1 MIKKLPYFLTL
12 LITLTIFCS
21 CSSDNGK
28 ELSSVEELSVKVKL
42 LKTTFESVNMED
54 IKHAK
59 DTYKNNMEKIS
70 MYHESDTIEYDFAHT
85 LSLYKGIKKTG
96 KNLNENHRTI
106 KSNIDLL
113 ITQLDKLK
121 LDIENDAIQK
131 DSIQAFIDFETGNV
145 TKLSDDIGTFVT
157 DCEYILETHE
167 TYAEKVRG
175 YTVAFN

>member
-12 LITLTIFCS
+12 FITFTFFSS
-21 CSSDNGK
+21 CSVDNAD
-28 ELSSVEELSVKVKL
+28 ELKSVEELSVKVKL

-54 IKHAK
+54 VKLAK
-59 DTYKNNMEKIS
+59 ETYKINMEKVS

-96 KNLNENHRTI
+96 KNINENHRTI
-106 KSNIDLL
+106 NINIELL
-113 ITQLDKLK
+113 IVQMEKLK
-121 LDIENDAIQK
+121 LDIENNAIQK
-131 DSIQAFIDFETGNV
+131 DSIQSFIEFETENV

-157 DCEYILETHE
+157 DCEYILEMHN